1 MANLKASSTI
11 RNVHTCITLHGTYV
25 AFALHQQL
33 VSLFMI
39 IDTPYRLLIVDKNL
53 VKYYSEFINL
63 MLGI

>member
-1 MANLKASSTI
+1 MANLKAPSTI

-25 AFALHQQL
+25 AFALNQQL

-53 VKYYSEFINL
+53 VVSL
-63 MLGI
+63 LT